1 MMTEVIMIEKYVSE
15 FIRLCGEPMSLDDCG
30 DKRKVRKHNAKMR
43 KLHKLY
49 LEITKDPIIA
59 DAVVLKL
66 LTHESEDVR
75 TAAAG
80 RCLTSG
86 YHLDKAVQIMEYAAR
101 EDNPNGMQSVEASIS
116 LEAWRKKHS

>member
-1 MMTEVIMIEKYVSE
+1 MIEKYISE
-15 FIRLCGEPMSLDDCG
+15 FIHLSDEHLSLDDYG
-30 DKRKVRKHNAKMR
+30 DKSKVRKHNTKMR

-59 DAVVLKL
+59 DAVFLKL
-66 LTHESEDVR
+66 LNHESEDVR